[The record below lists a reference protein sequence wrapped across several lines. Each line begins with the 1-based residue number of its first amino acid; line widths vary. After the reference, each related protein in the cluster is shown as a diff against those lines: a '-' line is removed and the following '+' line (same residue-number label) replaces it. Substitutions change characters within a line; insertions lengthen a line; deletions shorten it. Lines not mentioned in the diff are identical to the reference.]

1 MVGHDWGKEEEE
13 EVEWVFQM
21 VLYQW
26 FSTSGMT
33 IHRQKRRSSENRRV
47 HPYSKFN
54 HSTLTEHCHT

>member
-33 IHRQKRRSSENRRV
+33 IDHPQTEEKVVREQKRTTPIASLT
-47 HPYSKFN
+47 
-54 HSTLTEHCHT
+54 TLP